1 MKSWLMAL
9 LFAPFALFG
18 FGCQPSSSK
27 IRLILPDYYKGPV
40 KIKQSAE
47 GASVKKDGG
56 VWIFEIPSTGA
67 LETQN
72 TEPLRRIQIPGEAV
86 YISGVTIPWALP
98 EVIGGVEPSD
108 GVMLRQLG
116 TDADGWYYFFIGT
129 SSDAKSYWGKVNGS
143 SGSLP

>member
-1 MKSWLMAL
+1 MKSWLMAF
-9 LFAPFALFG
+9 LFAPLALLG

-27 IRLILPDYYKGPV
+27 IRLIVPDYYKGPV

-56 VWIFEIPSTGA
+56 IWIFEIPSTGA
-67 LETQN
+67 LEAQN
-72 TEPLRRIQIPGEAV
+72 IEPLRRIQIPSEAV
-86 YISGVTIPWALP
+86 YKSGVSIPWSLP
-98 EVIGGVEPSD
+98 EVIGGVEPIN

-129 SSDAKSYWGKVNGS
+129 SSDAKAYWEKVNGS
-143 SGSLP
+143 SGS